1 MGVIREHTSHWW
13 LLCSL
18 GVLSSSSPHTINV
31 VPYYRC
37 VGGGP
42 ELANLISGMWGD
54 VAEEATWV
62 WAWLWSGIPRDDYAS
77 VIRDRSGPRRKDQ
90 WLPTSSKIKAYLKP
104 MALKKNNLNLAC
116 GRAPSPCPVCSV
128 NVCVLMLLG
137 IPVQRLTFRTHK
149 GYVAIGGRFPHLVW
163 SLTPMRYMF
172 PGCGRRS
179 KVRPWQLMR
188 LTRTTDVWFRA
199 L

>member
-13 LLCSL
+13 LLCSV
-18 GVLSSSSPHTINV
+18 GVLSFPSPHTINV

-42 ELANLISGMWGD
+42 ELANLISETWGD

-104 MALKKNNLNLAC
+104 LALKKKQFKLSLWAC
-116 GRAPSPCPVCSV
+116 PKPVSCVQCECVYFNASGYSGPALDFWDTQRICGNRWSFPPSGVIFDPHEVHASGVWQEVKGEAMAV
-128 NVCVLMLLG
+128 NE
-137 IPVQRLTFRTHK
+137 
-149 GYVAIGGRFPHLVW
+149 A
-163 SLTPMRYMF
+163 
-172 PGCGRRS
+172 
-179 KVRPWQLMR
+179 
-188 LTRTTDVWFRA
+188 D
-199 L
+199 